1 MTMFERDTAEPIRE
15 LSHDEAARYLEYVGD
30 DPMGYVQRGFFD
42 PGVPGVVY
50 AI

>member
-1 MTMFERDTAEPIRE
+1 MKMFDRETAEFIRY
-15 LSHDEAARYLEYVGD
+15 LTHAEASRYLEYVGD
-30 DPMGYVQRGFFD
+30 DPMGYVNRSFFD